1 MIRWA
6 AGFRKEASMVFLGI
20 DLHTNCFTCCYLD
33 EGGAKRL
40 ETFDISVAGFERFFT
55 TLTSETYVLVEATI
69 NTFAFVERFQARV
82 ALVVIANTHKLQI
95 ISFTDKKT
103 DKVDAEKLARVIKTQ
118 VLSGESLA
126 SPVMIPSHLVQNLRS
141 LFSTYQLLRKEITM
155 VKNRIHSLLSQNLFP
170 FTKKHIFGKNS
181 RALIR
186 EITHDVTLSYQ
197 INFLFDELEHLEWK
211 TDQFVEKILVTAHP
225 FMHEIELLTS
235 MNGLSTFT
243 AAAIM
248 ADVASINRF
257 PNSKAFTSY
266 LRSAPRIESSNTKTI
281 NKSTNKSGRKMSII
295 LLSQSLNH
303 FRDADP
309 FLKAWND
316 RLGEYKRKGVVRMG
330 LCRKAF
336 TQIYQMLKK
345 NELHRYS
352 NPLLHKKKMNEYRL
366 FLRSYGI
373 FPEEAQKKGA

>member
-1 MIRWA
+1 ML
-6 AGFRKEASMVFLGI
+6 FLGI

-33 EGGAKRL
+33 QVGGKRL
-40 ETFDISVAGFERFFT
+40 ETFELKAEDLERFFA
-55 TLTSETYVLVEATI
+55 TLTKDTHVLVEATI
-69 NTFAFVERFQARV
+69 NTFAFVERFQDRV
-82 ALVVIANTHKLQI
+82 AQVVIANTHKLKI

-118 VLSGESLA
+118 VLSGEQQA

-141 LFSTYQLLRKEITM
+141 LFSTYQLLRKQIVST
-155 VKNRIHSLLSQNLFP
+155 KNRIHSLFAQNLMP
-170 FTKKHIFGKNS
+170 FTKKYIFGKNS
-181 RALIR
+181 RKLLR
-186 EITHDVTLSYQ
+186 EIAVEPTLSYQ

-235 MNGLSTFT
+235 MSGISTFT

-248 ADVASINRF
+248 ADIETVTRF

-266 LRSAPRIESSNTKTI
+266 LRSTPRIESSNTKTLI
-281 NKSTNKSGRKMSII
+281 KSTNKAGRKLSIV

-309 FLKAWND
+309 HLKAWND
-316 RLGEYKRKGVVRMG
+316 RLCEFKRKGVVRMG
-330 LCRKAF
+330 ICRKAF

-345 NELHRYS
+345 DEPHRYS
-352 NPLLHKKKMNEYRL
+352 NTALHKKKINEYQM

-373 FPEEAQKKGA
+373 TVQEKMKKEA

>member
-1 MIRWA
+1 ML
-6 AGFRKEASMVFLGI
+6 FLGI
-20 DLHTNCFTCCYLD
+20 DLHTNCFTCCFLD
-33 EGGAKRL
+33 QNGGKKL
-40 ETFDISVAGFERFFT
+40 ETFELKAESLERFFA
-55 TLTSETYVLVEATI
+55 TLTKDTYVLVEATI
-69 NTFAFVERFQARV
+69 NTFAFVERFQDRV
-82 ALVVIANTHKLQI
+82 AQVVIANTHKLKI

-118 VLSGESLA
+118 VLSGEQQA

-141 LFSTYQLLRKEITM
+141 LFSTYQLLRKQIVST
-155 VKNRIHSLLSQNLFP
+155 KNRIHSLFAQNLMP
-170 FTKKHIFGKNS
+170 FTKKYIFGKNS
-181 RALIR
+181 RTLLR
-186 EITHDVTLSYQ
+186 EIAMEPTLSYQ

-225 FMHEIELLTS
+225 FMHEIDVLTS
-235 MNGLSTFT
+235 MSGISTFT

-248 ADVASINRF
+248 ADIETVTRF
-257 PNSKAFTSY
+257 PNAKAFTSY
-266 LRSAPRIESSNTKTI
+266 LRSTPRVESSNTKTI
-281 NKSTNKSGRKMSII
+281 IKSTNKAGRKLSIV

-316 RLGEYKRKGVVRMG
+316 RLCEFKRKGVVRMG

-336 TQIYQMLKK
+336 THIYQMLKK
-345 NELHRYS
+345 DETHRYS
-352 NPLLHKKKMNEYRL
+352 NPILHKKKMNEYRM

-373 FPEEAQKKGA
+373 SGHEEKKKEA

>member
-1 MIRWA
+1 ML
-6 AGFRKEASMVFLGI
+6 FVGI

-33 EGGAKRL
+33 KSGGKRL
-40 ETFDISVAGFERFFT
+40 ETFDLKAEGLQRFFA
-55 TLTSETYVLVEATI
+55 TLTKDTHVLVEATI
-69 NTFAFVERFQARV
+69 NTFAFVERFQDLV
-82 ALVVIANTHKLQI
+82 AQVVIANTHKLKI

-118 VLSGESLA
+118 VLSGEQQA

-141 LFSTYQLLRKEITM
+141 LFSTYQLLRKQIVST
-155 VKNRIHSLLSQNLFP
+155 KNRIHSLFAQNLMP
-170 FTKKHIFGKNS
+170 FTKKYIFGKNS
-181 RALIR
+181 RALLR
-186 EITHDVTLSYQ
+186 EIAMEPTLSYQ

-225 FMHEIELLTS
+225 FIHEIEILTS
-235 MNGLSTFT
+235 MSGTSTFT

-248 ADVASINRF
+248 ADIETVARF
-257 PNSKAFTSY
+257 PNAKAFTSY
-266 LRSAPRIESSNTKTI
+266 LRSTPRIESSNTKTI
-281 NKSTNKSGRKMSII
+281 IKSTNKSGRKLSIV

-303 FRDADP
+303 FRNADP
-309 FLKAWND
+309 FLKAWNN
-316 RLGEYKRKGVVRMG
+316 RLCEFKRKGVVRMG

-345 NELHRYS
+345 DEPHRYS
-352 NPLLHKKKMNEYRL
+352 NTILHNKKMNEYRM

-373 FPEEAQKKGA
+373 SGLFEQKKGA